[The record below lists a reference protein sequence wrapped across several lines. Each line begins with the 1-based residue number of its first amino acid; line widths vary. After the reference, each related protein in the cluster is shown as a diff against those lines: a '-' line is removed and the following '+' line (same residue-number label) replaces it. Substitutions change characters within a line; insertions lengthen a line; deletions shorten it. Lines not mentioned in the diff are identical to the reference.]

1 MGDIGYSPVGKG
13 VRNRRKRRKQST
25 GLARYDQDGF
35 PEKRLFRDKIAGQL
49 GAPIDGWVP
58 EVIYRYAALT
68 PEWLVVDWAIMI
80 DVYRVEADGEVT
92 RRRVERIDI
101 CHSEIHVHVFR
112 QSDDPGDDQGRK
124 TVLTSISAGD
134 EVIVS
139 RAYDEQLALL
149 FADWQLRV
157 ERWIDG

>member
-1 MGDIGYSPVGKG
+1 VGKG
-13 VRNRRKRRKQST
+13 GRNRRKRTEQST
-25 GLARYDQDGF
+25 ALAKYDQVGF
-35 PEKRLFRDKIAGQL
+35 PEELLFRDKIVGQL
-49 GAPIDGWVP
+49 GSPIDGWVP
-58 EVIYRYAALT
+58 QLIYRYAALT
-68 PEWLVVDWAIMI
+68 PEWLVVDWAIMV
-80 DVYRVEADGEVT
+80 DVYRVEANGEET

-101 CHSEIHVHVFR
+101 CHSEVHVHVFR
-112 QSDDPGDDQGRK
+112 QSDDPSDDQGRK

-139 RAYDEQLALL
+139 RAYEEQLAMV